1 MKTKELKKLAA
12 RIAKLESIIERNE
25 DQDKVK
31 KAQDEI
37 MDISGRINDVEDLF
51 RIDELVQ
58 EMLEEK
64 NS

>member
-1 MKTKELKKLAA
+1 MRTKELKKLAA

-37 MDISGRINDVEDLF
+37 MDISGRIDDVEDLF

>member
-37 MDISGRINDVEDLF
+37 MDISGRIDDVEDLF

>member
-25 DQDKVK
+25 DHESIHKAQNEIMEISSKVK
-31 KAQDEI
+31 DP
-37 MDISGRINDVEDLF
+37 EDLF
-51 RIDELVQ
+51 QLDELVQ
-58 EMLEEK
+58 EILEEE